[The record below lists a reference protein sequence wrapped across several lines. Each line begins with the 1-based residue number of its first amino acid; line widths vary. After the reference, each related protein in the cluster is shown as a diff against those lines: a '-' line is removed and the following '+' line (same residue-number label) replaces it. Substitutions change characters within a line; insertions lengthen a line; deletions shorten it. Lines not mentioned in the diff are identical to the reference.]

1 LKIDIEVRSIQD
13 FIPLHLC
20 FDGVGQEVEILDV
33 VQLGDDLYRIEEN
46 PVFTENVAFGDVI
59 RVKSYKDVSMYI
71 ETIEKSTFTRH
82 NWLLSK
88 EVIYSLELKLL
99 KNKIRECQ
107 GKSQQVFGGIFIVNL
122 PAHTEIDIN
131 NEVQKVIKA
140 VEK

>member
-1 LKIDIEVRSIQD
+1 MSSIQD

-20 FDGVGQEVEILDV
+20 FDGSGREVEVLDV
-33 VQLGDDLYRIEEN
+33 IQLDEDLYRIEEN

-59 RVKSYKDVSMYI
+59 RVKTLEDVSVYI

-88 EVIYSLELKLL
+88 EVIYSLELKML
-99 KNKIRECQ
+99 KNKIRDWQ

-131 NEVQKVIKA
+131 DEVQKVIRMVQK
-140 VEK
+140 

>member
-1 LKIDIEVRSIQD
+1 MSRIQD
-13 FIPLHLC
+13 FIPLHLS
-20 FDGVGQEVEILDV
+20 FDGAGQEVEVLDV
-33 VQLGDDLYRIEEN
+33 IQLDKDIYRIEEN

-59 RVKSYKDVSMYI
+59 RVKTLQDVSIYI

-99 KNKIRECQ
+99 KNKIRDWQ

-122 PAHTEIDIN
+122 PAHTEVDIN
-131 NEVQKVIKA
+131 EEVQRVIRTVQK
-140 VEK
+140 

>member
-1 LKIDIEVRSIQD
+1 MSSIQD

-20 FDGVGQEVEILDV
+20 FDGLGQEVEVLDV
-33 VQLGDDLYRIEEN
+33 IQLDEDLYRIEEN

-59 RVKSYKDVSMYI
+59 RVKTIEDVSMYI

-82 NWLLSK
+82 NWLLSR
-88 EVIYSLELKLL
+88 EVIYSLELKML
-99 KNKIRECQ
+99 KNKIRDWQ

-131 NEVQKVIKA
+131 DEVQKVIRMVQK
-140 VEK
+140 

>member
-1 LKIDIEVRSIQD
+1 MSSIRD

-20 FDGVGQEVEILDV
+20 FDGAGREVEVLDV
-33 VQLGDDLYRIEEN
+33 VQLDEDLYRIEEN

-59 RVKSYKDVSMYI
+59 RVKTLEDVSIYI
-71 ETIEKSTFTRH
+71 ETIEKSTFSRH

-88 EVIYSLELKLL
+88 EVIYSLELKML
-99 KNKIRECQ
+99 KNKIRDWQ

-131 NEVQKVIKA
+131 DEVQKVIRMVQK
-140 VEK
+140 